1 MTATGSPV
9 IGESIEHRGRK
20 AVVVE
25 LDLEGRHTQ
34 ETFGIEW
41 DMIPSPVGPSRY
53 VDYLPEESGAEE
65 VPEPEEEPAPAV
77 AEEATAVPAS
87 TPETPAPRR
96 ANGVPRKLVYA
107 EALAAG
113 RDDLT
118 DAEYRLLMAM
128 WQYANNTT
136 LGDIFPGHARLAEQV
151 GLTRTKNNRDSVGR
165 RIGSLIRKGY
175 VVKVREGAAVPHRRA
190 AEYRLTL
197 PEWEGATTSTAVSGT
212 P

>member
-1 MTATGSPV
+1 MTDQGSPV

-25 LDLEGRHTQ
+25 LDLEGRHAQ

-118 DAEYRLLMAM
+118 DAEFRLLMAM
-128 WQYANNTT
+128 WKYANNNT
-136 LGDIFPGHARLAEQV
+136 LGDVRPGHARLAEQV
-151 GLTRTKNNRDSVGR
+151 GLAPSKSNRDNVR
-165 RIGSLIRKGY
+165 KRIGSLIRKGY
-175 VVKVREGAAVPHRRA
+175 VVKVREGTTVPHRRA

-197 PEWEGATTSTAVSGT
+197 PEWEESSLS
-212 P
+212 

>member
-1 MTATGSPV
+1 MTATGSPR
-9 IGESIEHRGRK
+9 IGESIEHRGRS

-41 DMIPSPVGPSRY
+41 DMITSSAGPSRY
-53 VDYLPEESGAEE
+53 VDYLPEMAPIHDET
-65 VPEPEEEPAPAV
+65 PELEAEPAPAV
-77 AEEATAVPAS
+77 VQREESPARIPAS
-87 TPETPAPRR
+87 APSAPASRP
-96 ANGVPRKLVYA
+96 AKSPPRKLVYA

-118 DAEYRLLMAM
+118 DAEFRLLMAM
-128 WQYANNTT
+128 WKYANNRT
-136 LGDIFPGHARLAEQV
+136 LADVRPGHARLAEQLGLAPTKSSRNNV
-151 GLTRTKNNRDSVGR
+151 GQ

-175 VVKVREGAAVPHRRA
+175 VVKLREGTAIPHRQA

-197 PEWEGATTSTAVSGT
+197 PEWKESS
-212 P
+212 PS